1 MGGSKSMGFSKPCLK
16 AYFPDY
22 VFFKKTESGKRFGT
36 PINFETPI
44 FKGNLFRCDLVDD
57 HDFI

>member
-1 MGGSKSMGFSKPCLK
+1 MGFSKPCLK

-22 VFFKKTESGKRFGT
+22 VFFLKKTESGKRFGT